1 MNDTSDVNRAT
12 MVQEAD
18 VLVIGGGLHGTS
30 SAFHL
35 ARRGAKVIVLEA
47 DYVARHSSGVNAGG
61 VRTLGR
67 PLPEIPLALM
77 SREIWHGMP
86 SLLGDGEDGG
96 FVASGQLKIAETD
109 AELDACRERV
119 ALLESHGFTHEK
131 VIDRETVLE
140 LEPAL
145 ARHVT
150 GGIWV
155 ARDGYALPYRTTT
168 AFRLA
173 AQRLGANFLEGTP
186 VRRIEQRG
194 TRWFAHTPRG
204 TFSADKLLVTAG
216 AWSGELAKQ
225 VGEAVPVHPEG
236 LMLMVTHR
244 VAPFCNATLGATGR
258 PLSFK
263 QFDNGTVVI
272 GGKLIGIADL
282 AGRHGEID
290 FARLVRSARTVTDLF
305 PHLRHLGVNRAWA
318 GVEAFTQDELP
329 VISASRA
336 ASNLYYSFGYCGS
349 GFQLGPGCGKLVSE
363 LMLDGTPSLS
373 LDAFAIDRFG
383 RASAAAPLASPLSSH
398 AAAASPVAH

>member
-1 MNDTSDVNRAT
+1 VNDAALPSSSAVR
-12 MVQEAD
+12 EAD
-18 VLVIGGGLHGTS
+18 VLVIGGGLHGSS

-35 ARRGAKVIVLEA
+35 AARGASVIVLEA

-77 SREIWHGMP
+77 SREIWH
-86 SLLGDGEDGG
+86 SLRETIGDDGG
-96 FVASGQLKIAETD
+96 FVPSGQLKIAETQ
-109 AELDACRERV
+109 AELDECRARV
-119 ALLESHGFTHEK
+119 AQLEARGFTHEK
-131 VIDRETVLE
+131 LIDRASVLE

-155 ARDGYALPYRTTT
+155 ERDGYALPFRTTT

-173 AQRLGANFLEGTP
+173 AQRHGAGFFEGTP
-186 VRRIEQRG
+186 VTRIEQRG
-194 TRWFAHTPRG
+194 TRWFAQTPRG
-204 TFSADKLLVTAG
+204 EFSAEKLVVTAG
-216 AWSGELAKQ
+216 AWAGQLAEQ
-225 VGEAVPVHPEG
+225 VGERVPVHPEG

-244 VAPFCNATLGATGR
+244 VAPFCRATLGATGR

-282 AGRHGEID
+282 HGRHGEVD
-290 FARLVRSARTVTDLF
+290 FARLVRSANTVVELF

-318 GVEAFTQDELP
+318 GVEAFTDDALP
-329 VISASRA
+329 VISPSRR
-336 ASNLYYSFGYCGS
+336 ASNLVYSFGYCGS
-349 GFQLGPGCGKLVSE
+349 GFQLGPACGRLVSE
-363 LMLDGTPSLS
+363 LVLDGNASLP
-373 LDAFAIDRFG
+373 LDDFAIDRFTRQSAPQQMAG
-383 RASAAAPLASPLSSH
+383 AAAH
-398 AAAASPVAH
+398 

>member
-1 MNDTSDVNRAT
+1 VNET
-12 MVQEAD
+12 IEAD
-18 VLVIGGGLHGTS
+18 VIVVGGGLHGTS
-30 SAFHL
+30 SALHL
-35 ARRGAKVIVLEA
+35 AKRGAKVIVLEA

-77 SREIWHGMP
+77 SREIWHGMAE
-86 SLLGDGEDGG
+86 LIGEDGG
-96 FVASGQLKIAETD
+96 FVPSGQLKIAETEE
-109 AELDACRERV
+109 ELQTCRERV

-155 ARDGYALPYRTTT
+155 ERDGYALPYRTTT

-173 AQRLGANFLEGTP
+173 AQRLGVRFLEGTP
-186 VRRIEQRG
+186 ARHIEQRG
-194 TRWFAHTPRG
+194 ERWFAQTPRG
-204 TFSADKLLVTAG
+204 MFSAQKMLIASG
-216 AWSGELAKQ
+216 AWSGELSKQ
-225 VGEAVPVHPEG
+225 AGEPVPVHPEG

-244 VAPFCNATLGATGR
+244 VAPFCRATLGATGR

-282 AGRHGEID
+282 ANRHGEVD
-290 FARLVRSARTVTDLF
+290 FMRLVKSAKTVTDLF
-305 PHLRHLGVNRAWA
+305 PHLRNLGVNRAWA
-318 GVEAFTQDELP
+318 GVEAFTEDELP
-329 VISASRA
+329 VISASRT

-363 LMLDGTPSLS
+363 LMLDGAPSIP
-373 LDAFAIDRFG
+373 LDAFAIDRFD
-383 RASAAAPLASPLSSH
+383 AP
-398 AAAASPVAH
+398 AASSSNADAATLVAH

>member
-1 MNDTSDVNRAT
+1 MNDARA
-12 MVQEAD
+12 VQEAD

-30 SAFHL
+30 SALHL
-35 ARRGAKVIVLEA
+35 ARRGVKAVVLEA

-77 SREIWHGMP
+77 SREIWHGMTE
-86 SLLGDGEDGG
+86 LIGEDGG
-96 FVASGQLKIAETD
+96 FVPSGQLKIAETD
-109 AELDACRERV
+109 EELEDCRKRV

-155 ARDGYALPYRTTT
+155 ERDGYALPFRTTT

-173 AQRLGANFLEGTP
+173 AQKLGARFLEGTP

-194 TRWFAHTPRG
+194 TRWFAHTPHG
-204 TFSADKLLVTAG
+204 AFSAEKLLVTAG

-225 VGEAVPVHPEG
+225 VGEPVPVHPEG

-244 VAPFCNATLGATGR
+244 VAPFCRATLGATGR

-272 GGKLIGIADL
+272 GGKLIGIAEL
-282 AGRHGEID
+282 SNRHGEVD
-290 FARLVRSARTVTDLF
+290 FMRLVRSARTVTDLF

-318 GVEAFTQDELP
+318 GVEAFTEDELP
-329 VISASRA
+329 VISASRK

-349 GFQLGPGCGKLVSE
+349 GFQLGPGCGKLMSE
-363 LMLDGTPSLS
+363 LMLDGAPSIS
-373 LDAFAIDRFG
+373 LDAFAVDRFN
-383 RASAAAPLASPLSSH
+383 RIPNDSKANALHLATH
-398 AAAASPVAH
+398 

>member
-1 MNDTSDVNRAT
+1 MNDAALSSSSAVR
-12 MVQEAD
+12 EAD
-18 VLVIGGGLHGTS
+18 VLVIGGGLHGSS

-35 ARRGAKVIVLEA
+35 AARGASVIVLEA

-77 SREIWHGMP
+77 SREIWH
-86 SLLGDGEDGG
+86 SLRETIGDDGG
-96 FVASGQLKIAETD
+96 FVPSGQLKIAETE
-109 AELDACRERV
+109 AELDECRARV
-119 ALLESHGFTHEK
+119 AQLEAHGFTHEK
-131 VIDRETVLE
+131 LIDRASVLE

-155 ARDGYALPYRTTT
+155 ERDGYALPFRTTT

-173 AQRLGANFLEGTP
+173 AQRHGAAFFEGTP
-186 VRRIEQRG
+186 VTRIEQRG
-194 TRWFAHTPRG
+194 TRWFAQTPRG
-204 TFSADKLLVTAG
+204 EFSAEKLVVAAG
-216 AWSGELAKQ
+216 AWAGQLAEQ
-225 VGEAVPVHPEG
+225 VGERVPVHPEG

-244 VAPFCNATLGATGR
+244 VAPFCRATLGATGR

-282 AGRHGEID
+282 HGRHGEVD
-290 FARLVRSARTVTDLF
+290 FARLVRSANTVVDLF

-318 GVEAFTQDELP
+318 GVEAFTDDALP
-329 VISASRA
+329 VLSPSRR
-336 ASNLYYSFGYCGS
+336 ASNLVYSFGYCGS
-349 GFQLGPGCGKLVSE
+349 GFQLGPACGRLVSE
-363 LMLDGTPSLS
+363 LVLDGNASLP
-373 LDAFAIDRFG
+373 LDDFAIDRFT
-383 RASAAAPLASPLSSH
+383 RQPAPQQMASAAAH
-398 AAAASPVAH
+398 

>member
-1 MNDTSDVNRAT
+1 VNEIS
-12 MVQEAD
+12 EAD
-18 VLVIGGGLHGTS
+18 VIVVGGGLHGTS
-30 SAFHL
+30 SALHL
-35 ARRGAKVIVLEA
+35 AKRGVKVIVLEA

-77 SREIWHGMP
+77 SREIWHGMTD
-86 SLLGDGEDGG
+86 LLGEDGG
-96 FVASGQLKIAETD
+96 FVPSGQLKIAETE
-109 AELDACRERV
+109 AELETCRERV
-119 ALLESHGFTHEK
+119 ALLASHGFTHEK
-131 VIDRETVLE
+131 IIDRETVLE

-155 ARDGYALPYRTTT
+155 ERDGYALPYRTTT

-173 AQRLGANFLEGTP
+173 AQRLGVRFLEGTP

-194 TRWFAHTPRG
+194 ERWFAQTPRG
-204 TFSADKLLVTAG
+204 TFGAQKMLIASG
-216 AWSGELAKQ
+216 AWSGELSKQ
-225 VGEAVPVHPEG
+225 AGEPVPVHPEG

-244 VAPFCNATLGATGR
+244 VAPFCRATLGATGR

-272 GGKLIGIADL
+272 GGKLIGIAEL
-282 AGRHGEID
+282 ANRHGEVD
-290 FARLVRSARTVTDLF
+290 FMRLVKSAQTVTDLF

-318 GVEAFTQDELP
+318 GVEAFTEDELP
-329 VISASRA
+329 VISASRT

-363 LMLDGTPSLS
+363 LMLDGEPSLS
-373 LDAFAIDRFG
+373 LDAFAIDRFHA
-383 RASAAAPLASPLSSH
+383 RATSAVADALPLVTH
-398 AAAASPVAH
+398 

>member
-1 MNDTSDVNRAT
+1 MNDARTLSASA
-12 MVQEAD
+12 VQEAD
-18 VLVIGGGLHGTS
+18 VLVIGGGLHGSS
-30 SAFHL
+30 SAFHM
-35 ARRGAKVIVLEA
+35 ARRGVSVTVLEA
-47 DYVARHSSGVNAGG
+47 DYVGRHSSGVNAGG

-77 SREIWHGMP
+77 SREIWHALP
-86 SLLGDGEDGG
+86 ETIGDDGG
-96 FVASGQLKIAETD
+96 FVPSGQLKIAETE
-109 AELDACRERV
+109 AELDECRERV

-131 VIDRETVLE
+131 LIDRETVLE

-155 ARDGYALPYRTTT
+155 ERDGYALPFRTTT

-173 AQRLGANFLEGTP
+173 AQKHGARFFEGTP
-186 VRRIEQRG
+186 VTRIEPRG
-194 TRWFAHTPRG
+194 ERWIAQTPRG
-204 TFSADKLLVTAG
+204 TFAARKLLVTAG
-216 AWSGELAKQ
+216 AWSGELARQ
-225 VGEAVPVHPEG
+225 AGESVPVHPEG

-244 VAPFCNATLGATGR
+244 VAPFCRATLGATGR

-282 AGRHGEID
+282 PGRHGEVD
-290 FARLVRSARTVTDLF
+290 FMRLVKSAQTVVDLF

-318 GVEAFTQDELP
+318 GVEAFTADSLP
-329 VISASRA
+329 VISASRR

-349 GFQLGPGCGKLVSE
+349 GFQLGPACGRLVSE
-363 LMLDGTPSLS
+363 LVLDGEPSLS
-373 LDAFAIDRFG
+373 LDAFAIDRFE
-383 RASAAAPLASPLSSH
+383 RAAAH
-398 AAAASPVAH
+398 APMAGVAAH

>member
-1 MNDTSDVNRAT
+1 MTDASVI
-12 MVQEAD
+12 QEAD

-30 SAFHL
+30 SAFHT
-35 ARRGAKVIVLEA
+35 AKRGAKVIVLEA

-77 SREIWHGMP
+77 SREIWHNMTDLIGA
-86 SLLGDGEDGG
+86 DGG

-109 AELDACRERV
+109 DELEACRQRA

-131 VIDRETVLE
+131 VIDRDTVLE

-155 ARDGYALPYRTTT
+155 ERDGYALPFRTTT

-173 AQRLGANFLEGTP
+173 AQKLGARFLEGTP

-194 TRWFAHTPRG
+194 ARWFAYTPRG
-204 TFSADKLLVTAG
+204 TFSAEKLLVTAG

-225 VGEAVPVHPEG
+225 AGEAVPVHPEG

-244 VAPFCNATLGATGR
+244 VAPFCRATLGATGR

-272 GGKLIGIADL
+272 GGKLIGIAEL
-282 AGRHGEID
+282 ANRHGEVD
-290 FARLVRSARTVTDLF
+290 FIRLVKSARTVTDLF
-305 PHLRHLGVNRAWA
+305 PHLKHLGVNRAWA

-329 VISASRA
+329 VISASRT

-363 LMLDGTPSLS
+363 LMLDGAPSLS
-373 LDAFAIDRFG
+373 LDAFAIDRFARDSASANA
-383 RASAAAPLASPLSSH
+383 RASQL
-398 AAAASPVAH
+398 VAH

>member
-1 MNDTSDVNRAT
+1 MNDTTDI
-12 MVQEAD
+12 QEAD
-18 VLVIGGGLHGTS
+18 VLVVGGGLHGTS
-30 SAFHL
+30 SAFHM
-35 ARRGAKVIVLEA
+35 AKRGAKVIVLEA

-67 PLPEIPLALM
+67 PVPEIPLALM
-77 SREIWHGMP
+77 SREIWHGMTD
-86 SLLGDGEDGG
+86 LLGEDGG
-96 FVASGQLKIAETD
+96 FVPSGQLKIAETD
-109 AELDACRERV
+109 DELEACRQRV

-131 VIDRETVLE
+131 VIDRQTVLD

-155 ARDGYALPYRTTT
+155 ERDGYALPYRTTT

-173 AQRLGANFLEGTP
+173 AQGLGTRFLEGTP

-194 TRWFAHTPRG
+194 TRWFAVTSHG
-204 TFSADKLLVTAG
+204 TFSAHKLLITAG

-225 VGEAVPVHPEG
+225 VGEPVPVHPEG

-244 VAPFCNATLGATGR
+244 VAPFCSATLGATGR

-282 AGRHGEID
+282 ANRHGEVD

-305 PHLRHLGVNRAWA
+305 PHLRNLGVNRAWA
-318 GVEAFTQDELP
+318 GVEAFTEDELP
-329 VISASRA
+329 VISASRK
-336 ASNLYYSFGYCGS
+336 ASDLYYSFGYCGS

-363 LMLDGTPSLS
+363 LMLDGAPSIS

-383 RASAAAPLASPLSSH
+383 GTTPSSVTGASSLATH
-398 AAAASPVAH
+398 

>member
-1 MNDTSDVNRAT
+1 MNDAALSSSSAVR
-12 MVQEAD
+12 EAD
-18 VLVIGGGLHGTS
+18 VLVIGGGLHGSS

-35 ARRGAKVIVLEA
+35 AARGASVIVLEA

-77 SREIWHGMP
+77 SREIWH
-86 SLLGDGEDGG
+86 SLRETIGDDGG
-96 FVASGQLKIAETD
+96 FVPSGQLKIAETK
-109 AELDACRERV
+109 AELDECRARV
-119 ALLESHGFTHEK
+119 ALLEAHGFTHEK
-131 VIDRETVLE
+131 LIDRASVLE

-155 ARDGYALPYRTTT
+155 ERDGYALPFKTTT

-173 AQRLGANFLEGTP
+173 AQRHGAAFFEGSP
-186 VRRIEQRG
+186 VSRIEQRG
-194 TRWFAHTPRG
+194 TRWFARTPRG
-204 TFSADKLLVTAG
+204 EFSAQKLVVTAG
-216 AWSGELAKQ
+216 AWAGQLAEQ
-225 VGEAVPVHPEG
+225 VGECVPVHPEG

-244 VAPFCNATLGATGR
+244 VAPFCRATLGATGR

-282 AGRHGEID
+282 HGRHGEVD
-290 FARLVRSARTVTDLF
+290 FARLVRSANTVVDLF

-318 GVEAFTQDELP
+318 GVEAFTDDALP
-329 VISASRA
+329 VISPSRRASD
-336 ASNLYYSFGYCGS
+336 LVYSFGYCGS
-349 GFQLGPGCGKLVSE
+349 GFQLGPACGRLVSE
-363 LMLDGTPSLS
+363 LVLDGKASLP
-373 LDAFAIDRFG
+373 LDDFAIDRFT
-383 RASAAAPLASPLSSH
+383 RQPVPQQTASAD
-398 AAAASPVAH
+398 AH